1 MKNGTKNLQETLGK
15 NPMGINGHKAAK
27 EGLEHY
33 CPVDVAGNALQK
45 TIVPIL
51 ICNKVV
57 GGKMDCIHQFSL
69 IFCHDQEN
77 NKS

>member
-1 MKNGTKNLQETLGK
+1 MQQERNSLKNGTKNLQETLGK

-45 TIVPIL
+45 TIVPI
-51 ICNKVV
+51 
-57 GGKMDCIHQFSL
+57 
-69 IFCHDQEN
+69 
-77 NKS
+77 